1 MPRAPSPLLAG
12 KNQLGTL
19 KYAWFVNRSQVAER
33 NDAGTAYFE
42 KQNCPVT
49 ELSVFGAI
57 MLETLQTSI
66 CQIPNE
72 GRCLV
77 VCHFRN
83 HAEQSGIRRL
93 KMQRRPERRLN
104 CDGAF
109 LLEESQ
115 VPNSQVTNSETLQVL
130 SGLDPINCIQQSTV
144 YPLNNS
150 DRMLWVNDRFCRS
163 SAADGENFPLD
174 FLH

>member
-1 MPRAPSPLLAG
+1 
-12 KNQLGTL
+12 
-19 KYAWFVNRSQVAER
+19 VNRSQVAER

-42 KQNCPVT
+42 KQYCPVT
-49 ELSVFGAI
+49 DLSVFGAI
-57 MLETLQTSI
+57 MLE
-66 CQIPNE
+66 E
-72 GRCLV
+72 
-77 VCHFRN
+77 F
-83 HAEQSGIRRL
+83 
-93 KMQRRPERRLN
+93 
-104 CDGAF
+104 
-109 LLEESQ
+109 Q

-163 SAADGENFPLD
+163 AAADGENFPLD